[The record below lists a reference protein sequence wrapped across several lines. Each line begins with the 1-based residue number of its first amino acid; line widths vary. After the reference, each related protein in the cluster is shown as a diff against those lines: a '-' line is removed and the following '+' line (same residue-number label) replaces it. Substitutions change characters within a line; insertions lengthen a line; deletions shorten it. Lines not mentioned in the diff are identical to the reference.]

1 MRIRT
6 LRHRRFPLA
15 ALLVAA
21 LPATAAAQDTTVVVV
36 QDPATSTHTVRKGDT
51 LWDLAGQYLRDPF
64 LWPEIYRINT
74 AVVEDP
80 HWIYPGEVLRIR
92 AGADVTAVPGAPAMP
107 AAPGAPGAEL
117 GVPRGEVAAVPGA
130 EAAAAGAQDYDNVDM
145 SPLFGRAASKE
156 MGLEGYLERPY
167 RPLRRGEFHSAGFL
181 TEGRDYALG
190 HVRGNV
196 LPSELASAVRSPA
209 ILLHARFGIRP
220 PSEAAY
226 RAGDSLLVVRQLEGV
241 PGYGDLLLP
250 TGIAV
255 VREADDPETV
265 AEVVEVYQA
274 IEPGDRTI
282 PLEPFRA
289 GPEARAVP
297 VTDGVRATVLGDR
310 DGHPFFAT
318 QSVLFLD
325 RGSRD
330 NVAPG
335 DIFEVRRTP
344 RVRDPQADTVD
355 DELLMIQVVR
365 VGERTA
371 TAVVL
376 GVGHPRVIAGASAT
390 QVAKLPS

>member
-1 MRIRT
+1 MRTRT

-15 ALLVAA
+15 ALLVAV
-21 LPATAAAQDTTVVVV
+21 LPAAAAAQDTTVVVV
-36 QDPATSTHTVRKGDT
+36 QEPGTSTHTVRKGDT
-51 LWDLAGQYLRDPF
+51 LWDLAGHYLRDPF

-74 AVVEDP
+74 DVVEDP

-92 AGADVTAVPGAPAMP
+92 AGADVTAVPGAPAAEMGVPEGQVAQAP
-107 AAPGAPGAEL
+107 AAG
-117 GVPRGEVAAVPGA
+117 
-130 EAAAAGAQDYDNVDM
+130 EAAAGQAYDEVDL
-145 SPLFGRAASKE
+145 SPLFGRQASRE
-156 MGLEGYLERPY
+156 LGLEGYLERPY

-181 TEGRDYALG
+181 TEGRDYSLG
-190 HVRGNV
+190 RVRGNV
-196 LPSELASAVRSPA
+196 VPSELAAANRGPA
-209 ILLHARFGIRP
+209 IMLHARIGIRP
-220 PSEAAY
+220 PSAAAY
-226 RAGDSLLVVRQLEGV
+226 QPGDSLLLVRELEGV

-255 VREADDPETV
+255 VREVNDPEAV

-274 IEPGDRTI
+274 IHPGDRSM

-297 VTDGVRATVLGDR
+297 VADGVRASVLADR

-325 RGSRD
+325 RGSQH

-344 RVRDPQADTVD
+344 RDRDPAADTVAD
-355 DELLMIQVVR
+355 DLLLVQVVR
-365 VGERTA
+365 VGERSA
-371 TAVVL
+371 TAKVL
-376 GVGHPRVIAGASAT
+376 GVAYPRVTAGAPAT

>member
-1 MRIRT
+1 MRTRT

-36 QDPATSTHTVRKGDT
+36 QDPATPTHTVRKGDT
-51 LWDLAGQYLRDPF
+51 LWDLAGAYLRDPF

-74 AVVEDP
+74 DVVEDP

-92 AGADVTAVPGAPAMP
+92 AGADVTAVPGAPAI
-107 AAPGAPGAEL
+107 PGQE
-117 GVPRGEVAAVPGA
+117 GVPVGQVAQAP
-130 EAAAAGAQDYDNVDM
+130 AGAQDAGAGYDEVDLT
-145 SPLFGRAASKE
+145 PLFGRASRE
-156 MGLEGYLERPY
+156 SGGLEGYLERPY

-181 TEGRDYALG
+181 TEGRDYSLG
-190 HVRGNV
+190 RVQGNV
-196 LPSELASAVRSPA
+196 LPSELYAAVRGPA
-209 ILLHARFGIRP
+209 IQLHARIGVRP

-226 RAGDSLLVVRQLEGV
+226 QPGDSLLLVRQLEGV
-241 PGYGDLLLP
+241 PGFGDLMLP

-255 VREADDPETV
+255 VREANEPEAV
-265 AEVVEVYQA
+265 AEVIEVYQA
-274 IEPGDRTI
+274 IEAGDRTL

-289 GPEARAVP
+289 GPQARAVP
-297 VTDGVRATVLGDR
+297 VEGGVQASVLADR

-325 RGSRD
+325 RGSQD
-330 NVAPG
+330 GVAVG

-344 RVRDPQADTVD
+344 RDREPQADTVD
-355 DELLMIQVVR
+355 DALVRVQVVR

-371 TAVVL
+371 TALVL
-376 GVGHPRVIAGASAT
+376 GVGYPRVIAGAPAT